1 MKNARTYQ
9 PPREEPGI
17 SSTWVMIKFGVS
29 YAVAMICAGFLL
41 LLVGLGSGEPL
52 GIFVA
57 PSLSWDPRCLEIG
70 DLDLNVRAPF
80 SIFAV

>member
-29 YAVAMICAGFLL
+29 YAVAMICAGLLL
-41 LLVGLGSGEPL
+41 LLVGWAVESFLA
-52 GIFVA
+52 F
-57 PSLSWDPRCLEIG
+57 LSRHL
-70 DLDLNVRAPF
+70 
-80 SIFAV
+80 